1 NPPKTARSRRTITL
15 LPDVVR
21 VLREMPRPAVP
32 KPDDFVFTTPERH
45 PVDRDRFVEQHWHR
59 ALSATGIRPRGFY
72 STRDTFISRALER
85 GAKIKWLADYCG
97 TPVEMI
103 ERPYAKW
110 LQGDDEQLR
119 LLAGESLS
127 PTLASDRAAGPISRV
142 KAGKIGSSRVRARPR
157 K

>member
-1 NPPKTARSRRTITL
+1 
-15 LPDVVR
+15 
-21 VLREMPRPAVP
+21 MPRPAVP
-32 KPDDFVFTTPERH
+32 KPDDFVFTTPEGH

-97 TPVEMI
+97 TSVEMI
-103 ERPYAKW
+103 EKHYAKW

-119 LLAGESLS
+119 LLGGDIGPSPVAASNRAG
-127 PTLASDRAAGPISRV
+127 GPISGVKTGKSGTSRDRGRV
-142 KAGKIGSSRVRARPR
+142 AKIAIKR
-157 K
+157 